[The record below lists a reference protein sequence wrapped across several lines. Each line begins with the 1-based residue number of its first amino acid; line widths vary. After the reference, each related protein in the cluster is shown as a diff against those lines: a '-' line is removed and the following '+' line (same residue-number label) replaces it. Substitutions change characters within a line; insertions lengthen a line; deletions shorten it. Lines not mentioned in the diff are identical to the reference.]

1 MDLKFLLVFFA
12 TLLFKTSY
20 AQNQHSTRVMQIK
33 FLSISFLVFAFS
45 FSINVCAQPE
55 PSDNLQFDSLATRWD
70 EGMPLGNG
78 WLGEL
83 IWKKD
88 NKLRISLDRVDLW
101 DDRPMPKIDQL
112 KFKWVV
118 AQLNKGQYD
127 TVHKIGDEPYDN
139 SPAPTK
145 IPGAALE
152 FNYASFG
159 KVISNV
165 LDIKAA
171 LSTITF
177 ENGVSLNNYVH
188 ARDEIGYFD
197 MRGAFGMTGISSR
210 AGCSASQCRV
220 HRPRG
225 LEA

>member
-1 MDLKFLLVFFA
+1 MKYKLFRSCLLVF
-12 TLLFKTSY
+12 TVLY
-20 AQNQHSTRVMQIK
+20 A
-33 FLSISFLVFAFS
+33 SIIS
-45 FSINVCAQPE
+45 AQPK

-101 DDRPMPKIDQL
+101 DDRPMPKIGQL

-118 AQLNKGQYD
+118 AQVNKGQYD
-127 TVHKIGDEPYDN
+127 TVHKIGDEPYDKN
-139 SPAPTK
+139 PAPTK

-152 FNYASFG
+152 FNYMPFG

-165 LDIKAA
+165 LDIKTAF
-171 LSTITF
+171 STIKF
-177 ENGVSLNNYVH
+177 ENGTVLYNY
-188 ARDEIGYFD
+188 
-197 MRGAFGMTGISSR
+197 
-210 AGCSASQCRV
+210 
-220 HRPRG
+220 
-225 LEA
+225 

>member
-1 MDLKFLLVFFA
+1 MRQYFINLSFVLCCFF
-12 TLLFKTSY
+12 
-20 AQNQHSTRVMQIK
+20 HSNILT
-33 FLSISFLVFAFS
+33 
-45 FSINVCAQPE
+45 AQPK

-118 AQLNKGQYD
+118 ARVNKGQYD
-127 TVHKIGDEPYDN
+127 TVHKIGDDPYDR

-152 FNYASFG
+152 FNYSSFG
-159 KVISNV
+159 KVISNI
-165 LDIKAA
+165 LDIKTA
-171 LSTITF
+171 LNTIKF
-177 ENGVSLNNYVH
+177 ENGTVLYNYVH
-188 ARDEIGYFD
+188 ATDEIGYFEFEN
-197 MRGAFGMTGISSR
+197 MPVSQSGINENSIL
-210 AGCSASQCRV
+210 
-220 HRPRG
+220 PE
-225 LEA
+225 LIIPNYNNLKTIIFLNKIFNK